1 MLPRGSAGTPVRTPS
16 VSKHPLMMQACL
28 FEPAVSRGCSVAA
41 RVCLLTYLPCPS
53 TTRVTCL
60 SVHPPGVSTNL
71 GPRRQ
76 SFQHVCWILV
86 WPYGERGHVCRHACH
101 APCRCITARRCL
113 CVGLP
118 CPRTT
123 TTWQTG
129 TPVQPCHV
137 RAPPPG
143 SMAVHTP
150 AVPQSRCTG
159 VHAGLFAGLPSSGT
173 MAWWQGMLVSTV
185 LFPSAT
191 NEKVQACYMPTCHIP
206 VLLCGAWAC
215 LFSLA
220 MSQPRAAEA

>member
-1 MLPRGSAGTPVRTPS
+1 MQARRVPVLPRGSAGTLVRTPS

-28 FEPAVSRGCSVAA
+28 FEPAVYRGCRVAA

-71 GPRRQ
+71 GSRRQ

-101 APCRCITARRCL
+101 APCRCITAGRCL

-123 TTWQTG
+123 TAWQTG

-143 SMAVHTP
+143 CSHTCRSP
-150 AVPQSRCTG
+150 EQMHGGTRRTVCRSAEFRHYGLAAGRACLYCAVPRC
-159 VHAGLFAGLPSSGT
+159 H
-173 MAWWQGMLVSTV
+173 
-185 LFPSAT
+185 
-191 NEKVQACYMPTCHIP
+191 
-206 VLLCGAWAC
+206 
-215 LFSLA
+215 
-220 MSQPRAAEA
+220 